1 MNNLQNPHFRSASF
15 VFSPA
20 GDFVSVFAS
29 RRRMVLVTQIPQIGQ
44 ILLVVLF
51 RAEGDFCITQ
61 IPQICQILLV
71 VLFPSEGVFL
81 FTQIPQI

>member
-1 MNNLQNPHFRSASF
+1 MNNRQNPHFRNVGF
-15 VFSPA
+15 VFPPA

-29 RRRMVLVTQIPQIGQ
+29 RRRMVLFKQIPQIGQ

-61 IPQICQILLV
+61 IPQI
-71 VLFPSEGVFL
+71 
-81 FTQIPQI
+81 